1 MEGKQKYGKMQENDV
16 QRRKWEKVG
25 KQRRKDYKNAGNES
39 KSMGKC
45 RIEITGYGIKT
56 MGTCLRFRNYF
67 KRVAMFRLWTG
78 TRCLVGVVLCN
89 HLVYS
94 KSVPNN
100 CIVGLFFFLWFQL
113 QGKKCL
119 KSVHSDPPFF

>member
-1 MEGKQKYGKMQENDV
+1 MFV

-25 KQRRKDYKNAGNES
+25 KQRRTYDKNAGNES
-39 KSMGKC
+39 KNMGKC
-45 RIEITGYGIKT
+45 RIEITGNGKKT

-89 HLVYS
+89 QLLYS
-94 KSVPNN
+94 ESAPNN
-100 CIVGLFFFLWFQL
+100 FIAGFSFFMV
-113 QGKKCL
+113 
-119 KSVHSDPPFF
+119 SISR

>member
-1 MEGKQKYGKMQENDV
+1 MFV

-25 KQRRKDYKNAGNES
+25 KQHRKYSKNAGNES

-45 RIEITGYGIKT
+45 RIEITGNGIKT

-89 HLVYS
+89 QLVYS
-94 KSVPNN
+94 KSVPSN
-100 CIVGLFFFLWFQL
+100 CIVVFFLN
-113 QGKKCL
+113 L
-119 KSVHSDPPFF
+119 KVRDA